1 MAIRGENIGISV
13 DATDGHGVSEVKV
26 DLLGWGGDLFL
37 LNFSESSGLWSGIF
51 SVPTSIAPGERNIPL
66 RMSDSQGAEITTTGS
81 GLVSVLRIDNEHPN
95 LSLLEVWRDGAPHSL
110 ISDQGELVHPVMVS
124 EGEDQIT
131 HHIEATISDYD
142 GVSSVQAKIGRLAE
156 IGKSE
161 QWLLMVDDG
170 TSGDRFAGDGIYSME
185 FTVRP
190 TIPEGEIE
198 IKIRATDIFLSSTPP
213 EDQGHVFSVYTSDCC
228 SDDSSW
234 ISKNISSIVLVSL
247 FSILLLGMVAV
258 ILQVRKSDF
267 D

>member
-1 MAIRGENIGISV
+1 
-13 DATDGHGVSEVKV
+13 
-26 DLLGWGGDLFL
+26 
-37 LNFSESSGLWSGIF
+37 
-51 SVPTSIAPGERNIPL
+51 
-66 RMSDSQGAEITTTGS
+66 MSDSQGAEITTTGS

-95 LSLLEVWRDGAPHSL
+95 LSVLEVWRDGAPVFDFRS
-110 ISDQGELVHPVMVS
+110 GELVHPVMVS
-124 EGEDQIT
+124 EGGDQIT

-170 TSGDRFAGDGIYSME
+170 TSGDRVAGDGIYSLE

-213 EDQGHVFSVYTSDCC
+213 EDQGHVFSVYTSECC

-234 ISKNISSIVLVSL
+234 ISKNLSSIVLVST
-247 FSILLLGMVAV
+247 FSLTARHGGCNSTN
-258 ILQVRKSDF
+258 QKVRL
-267 D
+267 